1 MRGRLASA
9 FIGGAI
15 ANRRAKY
22 RYQQEGNDQLQEY
35 KFQQQQEE
43 LDRLR
48 AQQPQQAIYSQP
60 QPQLQG
66 SSSNPEDIANK
77 LQKFAELYHKGALTD
92 AEFSQVKSKLLM
104 QMQNTLINNGLLR
117 YAIEKK
123 IFSFFVL
130 NQIYFYIRSLRFFV
144 NSL

>member
-22 RYQQEGNDQLQEY
+22 MYQQQGNDQLQEY

-43 LDRLR
+43 LERLR
-48 AQQPQQAIYSQP
+48 AQQQQQQQAMYS

-66 SSSNPEDIANK
+66 SSSSSADIANQ
-77 LQKFAELYHKGALTD
+77 LHKFAELHEKGALTD
-92 AEFSQVKSKLLM
+92 AEFSQLKTKLLM
-104 QMQNTLINNGLLR
+104 QM
-117 YAIEKK
+117 
-123 IFSFFVL
+123 
-130 NQIYFYIRSLRFFV
+130 
-144 NSL
+144 